1 MSAYR
6 YNHGYLKTTDR
17 MILRAEHEILVVT
30 AIVVCNTNG
39 GNESFDLQHVQ
50 ADESPDDQHKL
61 FNENT
66 IGSKVTQIIDTPF
79 FMLPG
84 DEMHALASVND
95 KITMTF
101 YVQTYNDWLRR
112 P

>member
-6 YNHGYLKTTDR
+6 YNHGYLKTADR
-17 MILRAEHEILVVT
+17 MILRAEYEVLVVT
-30 AIVVCNTNG
+30 KIVFCNTG
-39 GNESFDLQHVQ
+39 SGNRTFDLQHVP

-61 FNENT
+61 FNESAIN
-66 IGSKVTQIIDTPF
+66 SKTTQIIDSPF

-84 DEMHALASVND
+84 DEMHALASIDDEV
-95 KITMTF
+95 TMTF